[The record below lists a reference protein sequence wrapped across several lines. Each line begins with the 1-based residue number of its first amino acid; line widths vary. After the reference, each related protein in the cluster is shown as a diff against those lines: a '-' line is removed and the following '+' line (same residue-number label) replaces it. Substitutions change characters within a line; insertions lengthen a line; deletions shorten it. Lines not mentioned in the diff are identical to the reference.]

1 MKKTIFGVIGLTM
14 FVFLLGGSTLRAETT
29 MMSLTT
35 VQQTQM
41 LQQKLISLLRQ
52 RIEMLQVELAKLQA
66 GTSLSTE
73 TVQTVLRL
81 TKPLKMGASDE
92 EVKLLQGVLLTDPE
106 LYPEGYQTGYFGDLT
121 EKALRKFQKKAGLAE
136 TGEVDNKTI
145 WKINEL
151 LTFGAGHSG
160 KIPPGLLRAPGI
172 LKKLGLATTTPP
184 GRDITVPVIISLSA
198 TSTLAT
204 STKIIWQTN
213 ELAASKVWWSTLT
226 PPVTGASTTMMK
238 QNNIFVISHN
248 LTLDNLATTTTYYYY
263 VGSTDYAGNHATSTT
278 NSFTTLSQ

>member
-1 MKKTIFGVIGLTM
+1 MNNKLLVLLFFVLITSWPLVGFGTAATTVTPLSVEQTQ
-14 FVFLLGGSTLRAETT
+14 LLNRLRAEIAVLQVKLIELKAQAA
-29 MMSLTT
+29 SL
-35 VQQTQM
+35 QTQ
-41 LQQKLISLLRQ
+41 S
-52 RIEMLQVELAKLQA
+52 
-66 GTSLSTE
+66 
-73 TVQTVLRL
+73 RL
-81 TKPLKMGASDE
+81 TKQLSRGANDQ
-92 EVKLLQGVLLTDPE
+92 EVKRLQELLATDSE
-106 LYPEGYQTGYFGDLT
+106 IYPEGYVTGHFGLLT
-121 EKALRKFQKKAGLAE
+121 ERALRKFQKKAGLAE

-184 GRDITVPVIISLSA
+184 GRDTTAPVIISLSA

-213 ELAASKVWWSTLT
+213 ELASSKVWWSTLT

-278 NSFTTLSQ
+278 NSFTTLNQ